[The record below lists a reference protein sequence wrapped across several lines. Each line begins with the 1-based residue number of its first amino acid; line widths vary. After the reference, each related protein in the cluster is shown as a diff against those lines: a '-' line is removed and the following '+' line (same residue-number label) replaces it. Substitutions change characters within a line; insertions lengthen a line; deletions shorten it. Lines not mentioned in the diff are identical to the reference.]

1 MLILQGVLIFFK
13 KQTRSSNIYVIL
25 DSISKL
31 SVGAFLY
38 LFFLFN
44 KIDGF
49 EYGDTLVLQFAGILI
64 LLDINYKDLLKALRE
79 YIFIPRIPVL
89 ESNTVE

>member
-1 MLILQGVLIFFK
+1 MLILQSILIFFK
-13 KQTRSSNIYVIL
+13 KQTRNSNTFIIL

-38 LFFLFN
+38 LFFLFH

-49 EYGDTLVLQFAGILI
+49 EYGDILVLQFAGILI
-64 LLDINYKDLLKALRE
+64 LLDINYIDLLKALRE
-79 YIFIPRIPVL
+79 YIYIPRIPVL
-89 ESNTVE
+89 ES